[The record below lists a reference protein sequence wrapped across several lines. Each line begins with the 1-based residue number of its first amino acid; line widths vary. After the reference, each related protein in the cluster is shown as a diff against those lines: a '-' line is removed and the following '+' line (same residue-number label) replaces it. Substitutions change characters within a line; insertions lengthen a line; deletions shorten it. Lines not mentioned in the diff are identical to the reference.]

1 MLNFNKIVDD
11 YRKTYHIFEK
21 YEGKPWN
28 AEANLIELYKQ
39 IGEMIDTKRI
49 DIEQYSDEILDTLCQ
64 IIRLMD
70 YYEYDV
76 YEAYKISKT
85 LHISTTDKL
94 DIFMAMLSNI
104 GILSKYV
111 MMKEKYYFKSRV
123 NDSKYKITDD
133 KMMECFSLHIK
144 YILELA
150 KEEKIDLNKV
160 SDRTRRKDQ
169 ESFLWIEKE
178 NSNDL

>member
-11 YRKTYHIFEK
+11 YRKTYHIF
-21 YEGKPWN
+21 
-28 AEANLIELYKQ
+28 
-39 IGEMIDTKRI
+39 
-49 DIEQYSDEILDTLCQ
+49 
-64 IIRLMD
+64 
-70 YYEYDV
+70 
-76 YEAYKISKT
+76 
-85 LHISTTDKL
+85 
-94 DIFMAMLSNI
+94 
-104 GILSKYV
+104 
-111 MMKEKYYFKSRV
+111 EKYYFKSRV